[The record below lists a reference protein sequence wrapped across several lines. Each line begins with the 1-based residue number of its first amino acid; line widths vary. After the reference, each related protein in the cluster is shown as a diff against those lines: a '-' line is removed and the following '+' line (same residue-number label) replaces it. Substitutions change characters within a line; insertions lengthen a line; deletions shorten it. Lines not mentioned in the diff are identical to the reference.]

1 MPIDGD
7 VEDAEMCFGMNHLQF
22 SNIFAAERLA

>member
-22 SNIFAAERLA
+22 SNIFAERLA